1 MKYLLDTH
9 IWHRVIDDTKRAA
22 QPLSPTVLKVL
33 ADESEQLALCAIS
46 LLELA
51 RHLLAAGDS
60 ESVCAA
66 IITRGAAALRV
77 LPITPAIAVRS
88 FALDWPKKGSREEHR
103 DPADRLIVAT
113 AMLHGLVLVTEDVE
127 MHHRA
132 ARWRLPVLK

>member
-9 IWHRVIDDTKRAA
+9 IWHRAIDDDKRARE
-22 QPLSPTVLKVL
+22 PLSRAVLKVL
-33 ADESEQLALCAIS
+33 EEEPDELALCDVS

-51 RHLLAAGDS
+51 RHLADQGNS
-60 ESVCAA
+60 ESVCATVIEHGSA
-66 IITRGAAALRV
+66 PLRV

-88 FALDWPKKGSREEHR
+88 YALDWPKKGTTTQHR

-113 AMLHGLVLVTEDVE
+113 AMIKGLVLITEDIE

-132 ARWRLPVLK
+132 PRWRLPILK

>member
-9 IWHRVIDDTKRAA
+9 IWHRAIDDAKRAA
-22 QPLSPTVLKVL
+22 QPLSPVVLKVL
-33 ADESEQLALCAIS
+33 EDEPEQLALCDIS

-51 RHLLAAGDS
+51 RHLADEGNS
-60 ESVCAA
+60 ESMCAA
-66 IITRGAAALRV
+66 AITRGTAALRV
-77 LPITPAIAVRS
+77 LPITPAVAVRS
-88 FALDWPKKGSREEHR
+88 YVLDWPKKGGREQHR

-132 ARWRLPVLK
+132 PRWQLPVLR

>member
-9 IWHRVIDDTKRAA
+9 IWHRVIDDAKRVV
-22 QPLSPTVLKVL
+22 QPLSPAVLKVL
-33 ADESEQLALCAIS
+33 ADEPEQLALCDIS

-51 RHLLAAGDS
+51 RHLADEGNS
-60 ESVCAA
+60 ESMCAA
-66 IITRGAAALRV
+66 AIARGAAALRV

-88 FALDWPKKGSREEHR
+88 YLLDWTKKSGREQHR

-113 AMLHGLVLVTEDVE
+113 AMLHGLMLVTEDTE

-132 ARWRLPVLK
+132 PRWRLPVLK

>member
-9 IWHRVIDDTKRAA
+9 IWHRVIEDTKRAA
-22 QPLSPTVLKVL
+22 QPLSPAVFKILE
-33 ADESEQLALCAIS
+33 DEPEQLALCDIS

-51 RHLLAAGDS
+51 RHLSNSGDS

-66 IITRGAAALRV
+66 VIARGAAALRV

-88 FALDWPKKGSREEHR
+88 YLLDWPKKGGGGQHR

-113 AMLHGLVLVTEDVE
+113 AMFHGLVVVTEDTE

-132 ARWRLPVLK
+132 PRWRLPILR

>member
-9 IWHRVIDDTKRAA
+9 IWHRVIDDAKRTA

-33 ADESEQLALCAIS
+33 EDEPEQFALCDIS

-51 RHLLAAGDS
+51 RHLTDEGNS
-60 ESVCAA
+60 ESACAA
-66 IITRGAAALRV
+66 AIARGAAALRV

-88 FALDWPKKGSREEHR
+88 SALDWPKKGSSVQHR

-113 AMLHGLVLVTEDVE
+113 AMLHGLVLVTEDTE

-132 ARWRLPVLK
+132 PRWRLPVLK